1 MAQAT
6 QTQETTGKMPFIPT
20 NIRKPVRHPAA
31 ASLPPDLDVD
41 PNAPPVATP
50 PQAAQATSN
59 NTHPVVSDKKEDIKT
74 TQWDVGMWQR
84 QQEELARQM
93 AAQRQ
98 EFSAQLEASKQQLAE
113 AQKRIAEFEA
123 AQAQAALDAQ
133 VNDLT
138 NIEIGELEYLDSDA
152 ANELKEKILVPLVK
166 RTVAATE
173 ARLAQVNSLASS
185 ALDASNSNMTK
196 WKEEQE
202 RSNRARINSAIM
214 ERHPDVEQII
224 KTPEYLAFMSQVIP
238 GTLVT
243 YGSQIEA
250 AYNSGNTDYVNE
262 LLDRYKQGGA
272 SLQSIATPPVNPVA
286 STPTV
291 SAGNTYTYA
300 DLDEQI
306 HKLNRR
312 EITPAQYKQF
322 LDDFSKAEAEGRVA

>member
-41 PNAPPVATP
+41 PNAPPVVTP
-50 PQAAQATSN
+50 PQAAQATPN
-59 NTHPVVSDKKEDIKT
+59 NTHPVVPDKKEDIKT
-74 TQWDVGMWQR
+74 PQWDVGMWQR

-138 NIEIGELEYLDSDA
+138 NIEIGELEYLDSEA

-291 SAGNTYTYA
+291 SAGNTYAYA